1 MRKAILFIDICR
13 MCTGVFLFQWVNK
26 WVNFHGH
33 NIDCILNFVS
43 ISVKVE
49 SPFQLQCFWWVFIN
63 YPFIPNSIARKNMR
77 CVSVRCKSTLLR
89 LFSSTGYE
97 SRTLYVSVNVS
108 NLNSFHCFSIRS
120 PIALFSMVPA
130 RWGSKLRNLHR
141 TTYQKGKLQAV
152 IVKWMCGSNHV
163 VTYPAKQRPHNW
175 QWEPLSLPSFYHSRW
190 VFLTILS
197 LIE

>member
-108 NLNSFHCFSIRS
+108 NLNSFHSLWFQRDGG
-120 PIALFSMVPA
+120 
-130 RWGSKLRNLHR
+130 WELRNLLYI
-141 TTYQKGKLQAV
+141 TYQKGKLQAV
-152 IVKWMCGSNHV
+152 IVKQNIPIATSNWCSSLSRALITEYKFSEWPVIFLDPFRGS
-163 VTYPAKQRPHNW
+163 P
-175 QWEPLSLPSFYHSRW
+175 
-190 VFLTILS
+190 
-197 LIE
+197 IE